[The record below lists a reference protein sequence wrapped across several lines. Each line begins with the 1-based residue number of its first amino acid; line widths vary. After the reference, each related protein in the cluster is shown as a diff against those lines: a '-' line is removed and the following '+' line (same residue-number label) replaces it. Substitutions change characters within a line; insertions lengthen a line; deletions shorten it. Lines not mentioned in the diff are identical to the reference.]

1 MRQLLLLFCIISL
14 SGKLHAQYNDQPP
27 FTPAK
32 ERIESYK
39 KHQQLEKQSYVNAI
53 EFKSIGPT
61 VFSGRVAD
69 IDVWEED
76 PSHFYVAYAS
86 GGVWKTTNNG
96 TSFEPLF
103 DDEMVMTIGDIAVD
117 WKSNTIWVGTGEVNS
132 SRSSYA
138 GVGVYKSTDGGKSW
152 EHLGLGESHHIGRI
166 LLHPDDPNTAW
177 VAVLGHLYSP
187 NKERGLYKTTDGGKT
202 WNKTLFVND
211 NAGVIDLI
219 MDEDDPNTLYAASW
233 ERERRAW
240 NFVESGEGSG
250 IYQST
255 DGGENWSLLST
266 KESGFPTGEG
276 AGRIGLAMTKH
287 NGKNIMYASIDNYF
301 RRPKEEAEDKD
312 ALTKDILRNMSK
324 EDFLSLKKYQIK
336 DYLSTNR
343 FPDQYKVDKVIQMIK
358 SDEITPATLV
368 EYTEDA
374 NSLLFDTPVVGLE
387 IYKSEDEGKTWTKTH
402 NDYINSVYNSYGYY
416 FGQIRVSP
424 HNPDKI
430 YFMGVPVMRSDDG
443 GKTFKSINGANVHSD
458 HHALWINPDRADH
471 LILGNDGGINISYD
485 DGEHWNKCNTPSVG
499 QFYYIA
505 VDMAKPYNVYGG
517 LQDNGVWMGPH
528 TYQAGVRWHNS
539 GQYPY
544 KSIMGGDGMQV
555 AVDTR
560 DNKTVYTGYQFGN
573 YFRLNT
579 QTGKRAYITPRQD
592 LGERPLRWN
601 WQTPIHLSVH
611 NQDILYMG
619 SNKLH
624 RSFNQGDDFDE
635 ISGDL
640 TTGGRK
646 GDVAFSTLTT
656 IHESPKQFGLIYVGS
671 DDGLVHLTKDGGHTW
686 SNISTGLPEDM
697 WVTRIIA
704 SNHEEAR
711 VYVSL
716 NAYRWDDFRSFVYM
730 SDDYGASW
738 QRIGTDLPLEP
749 VNVVKEDP
757 DNQDLLYVGTD
768 HGLYT
773 SLDRGASF
781 MLLNNGLPAVPVH
794 DVVVHPTAKDLLVG
808 THGRSIYKASIK
820 ELQQLNAEMLAKNIH
835 TFGISR
841 QWYSSRWGNSN
852 TSWREART
860 PKVKVPVYSKEA
872 GKGTLEVM
880 GKDDMLLQKMDIELQ
895 KGLNYVEYDL
905 SIMESKLKEYNQKL
919 NEKRKDDEKP
929 IKVKKADNGKV
940 YLYRGKYSVKVSKE
954 TESSRTKLELK

>member
-1 MRQLLLLFCIISL
+1 MRQLLLLFWIISL
-14 SGKLHAQYNDQPP
+14 SGNLHAQYNDQPP

-202 WNKTLFVND
+202 WNNTLFVND

-250 IYQST
+250 IYKST

-301 RRPKEEAEDKD
+301 RRPKEEPEDKD
-312 ALTKDILRNMSK
+312 ALTKDMLRNMSK

-343 FPDQYKVDKVIQMIK
+343 FPDQYKADKVIQMIK

-416 FGQIRVSP
+416 FGHIRVSS
-424 HNPDKI
+424 H
-430 YFMGVPVMRSDDG
+430 
-443 GKTFKSINGANVHSD
+443 
-458 HHALWINPDRADH
+458 
-471 LILGNDGGINISYD
+471 
-485 DGEHWNKCNTPSVG
+485 
-499 QFYYIA
+499 
-505 VDMAKPYNVYGG
+505 
-517 LQDNGVWMGPH
+517 
-528 TYQAGVRWHNS
+528 RW
-539 GQYPY
+539 
-544 KSIMGGDGMQV
+544 
-555 AVDTR
+555 R
-560 DNKTVYTGYQFGN
+560 
-573 YFRLNT
+573 
-579 QTGKRAYITPRQD
+579 
-592 LGERPLRWN
+592 
-601 WQTPIHLSVH
+601 
-611 NQDILYMG
+611 
-619 SNKLH
+619 
-624 RSFNQGDDFDE
+624 
-635 ISGDL
+635 
-640 TTGGRK
+640 
-646 GDVAFSTLTT
+646 
-656 IHESPKQFGLIYVGS
+656 
-671 DDGLVHLTKDGGHTW
+671 
-686 SNISTGLPEDM
+686 
-697 WVTRIIA
+697 
-704 SNHEEAR
+704 
-711 VYVSL
+711 
-716 NAYRWDDFRSFVYM
+716 
-730 SDDYGASW
+730 
-738 QRIGTDLPLEP
+738 
-749 VNVVKEDP
+749 
-757 DNQDLLYVGTD
+757 
-768 HGLYT
+768 
-773 SLDRGASF
+773 
-781 MLLNNGLPAVPVH
+781 
-794 DVVVHPTAKDLLVG
+794 
-808 THGRSIYKASIK
+808 
-820 ELQQLNAEMLAKNIH
+820 
-835 TFGISR
+835 
-841 QWYSSRWGNSN
+841 
-852 TSWREART
+852 
-860 PKVKVPVYSKEA
+860 
-872 GKGTLEVM
+872 
-880 GKDDMLLQKMDIELQ
+880 
-895 KGLNYVEYDL
+895 
-905 SIMESKLKEYNQKL
+905 
-919 NEKRKDDEKP
+919 
-929 IKVKKADNGKV
+929 
-940 YLYRGKYSVKVSKE
+940 
-954 TESSRTKLELK
+954 